1 MKRQLWS
8 KKRKEVL
15 NVTHVL
21 FLPSVLQVSVPLC
34 WVNTYSR
41 CSHEN
46 CIDGKNYKFTF
57 SHPLFFSP
65 FPITVFQKV
74 SLRKNTICLCEANII
89 EHNLLSYLDLLCSS
103 YNLPARHKLNLHCF
117 LWLTIEHKF
126 NRPLIQ
132 GFSFPL
138 TRGQCKTLF
147 WSHDC
152 QPLWLQTT
160 LALSAEVDVCW
171 CLKST
176 IALIR
181 HCSHDGVNL
190 GSEKK
195 E

>member
-1 MKRQLWS
+1 MSPMYYSCHLFSKSPSLCAGWTHTVAAVMKT
-8 KKRKEVL
+8 VL
-15 NVTHVL
+15 MEKTINSHSRIL
-21 FLPSVLQVSVPLC
+21 F
-34 WVNTYSR
+34 
-41 CSHEN
+41 
-46 CIDGKNYKFTF
+46 
-57 SHPLFFSP
+57 FFSP

-160 LALSAEVDVCW
+160 LALSAEVDVGW

-181 HCSHDGVNL
+181 HCSHVGVNL